1 MSGETAQI
9 QDLLES
15 MASVLIERRHG
26 RPHLSRLLLRLLLS
40 NLILGVNAL
49 CYQCLERSNLGED
62 GGERLVGR
70 AKAKLS
76 TLAVELVLVEP
87 RAAVVG
93 DAQIDA
99 TFIAMDADRQ
109 GRNRFHVEHTL
120 LIQLG

>member
-1 MSGETAQI
+1 
-9 QDLLES
+9 

-26 RPHLSRLLLRLLLS
+26 RLHLSRLLLRLLLS

-62 GGERLVGR
+62 GRERLVGR

-99 TFIAMDADRQ
+99 TLIAMDADRQ
-109 GRNRFHVEHTL
+109 GRNGFHVEHTL